1 MVEVGEAVRVRVGEG
16 VRVRVGVKEADNLSV
31 EAGVEMVGATRVMIW
46 VLIWFIAVTGSSK
59 HAVSTTNPV
68 NMPARRI
75 PSFGL
80 DEAMNMLILQYPGFP
95 RVFQR
100 VSQ

>member
-1 MVEVGEAVRVRVGEG
+1 
-16 VRVRVGVKEADNLSV
+16 
-31 EAGVEMVGATRVMIW
+31 MVGATRVMIW

-80 DEAMNMLILQYPGFP
+80 DEAMNMLILQYPGFSP
-95 RVFQR
+95 CIPKGFSIRNYER
-100 VSQ
+100 TAL